1 MPFVREAAAKQAE
14 VWSGGGGGEKEG
26 NGPLSVAE
34 SDDFAVC
41 GACCAVRL
49 RAK

>member
-14 VWSGGGGGEKEG
+14 VWSGGGGEKEE
-26 NGPLSVAE
+26 NGPLRVAE

-41 GACCAVRL
+41 GACCVVRL

>member
-1 MPFVREAAAKQAE
+1 MPFVGEAAAKQAE
-14 VWSGGGGGEKEG
+14 VWSGGGGEKEG
-26 NGPLSVAE
+26 YGPLRVAE

-41 GACCAVRL
+41 GACCVVRL